1 MPKLNIWQIKF
12 HNQLTIKDETTDVDS
27 VVRSLLFKV
36 NRLMQ
41 GDQIHVS
48 IKEYVPNNN
57 NNGSNS
63 GPGSGSKSNPPPPKT
78 NGERAKEWKEQI
90 YKTKRRIKD
99 MGDELQETKNPFRLL
114 VLLDDPEI
122 QYPEDEDE
130 EDNLMTINAEVNHTR
145 HTTTF
150 EDVIVEAMM
159 QNKTDELNRSSNFR
173 PKNSNDGES
182 QTQSDIDS
190 ESILIY
196 REDFKMLSEMQHNED
211 SEECLALELL
221 TQDYL
226 RLAKDVAA
234 NFRLTGKET
243 SAKHFERDV
252 ESVGVF
258 EAIYALV
265 RGLAKLSNFG
275 LQERLKQRRIKDRR
289 VRTHKAKLLKSLED
303 QSLY

>member
-12 HNQLTIKDETTDVDS
+12 HNQLTIKNETTDVDG
-27 VVRSLLFKV
+27 VIKSLLFNV

-57 NNGSNS
+57 TNGAN
-63 GPGSGSKSNPPPPKT
+63 PGSGSGSGSTPAPPKT
-78 NGERAKEWKEQI
+78 DKERAREWKEQI
-90 YKTKRRIKD
+90 HKTKKRIRD
-99 MGDELQETKNPFRLL
+99 IGDELQETKNPFRLL

-130 EDNLMTINAEVNHTR
+130 EDNLMTINTEINYTR
-145 HTTTF
+145 HTTIF
-150 EDVIVEAMM
+150 EDVITEAMM
-159 QNKTDELNRSSNFR
+159 QNKTDELNRQLDYR
-173 PKNSNDGES
+173 VKNSIDGES

-190 ESILIY
+190 ESVLIY
-196 REDFKMLSEMQHNED
+196 KEDFKMLSEMQHNED

-226 RLAKDVAA
+226 KLAKDVAT

-265 RGLAKLSNFG
+265 RGLMKLSNFG
-275 LQERLKQRRIKDRR
+275 LKERLKQRRIKDQR
-289 VRTHKAKLLKSLED
+289 VRSQKAKLLKSLED